1 MFFVGFVAFGCSSG
15 CYVDFEAEYDTSTGT
30 TMHRSEA
37 SNKMTVLLFESESIE
52 HRFTTSSN
60 CVFMLRGLHYSNDG
74 LSDTVTVTINGQF
87 IVQVETIEEYGL
99 GHLWNVIRDS
109 GSIGKE
115 ISITP
120 GQHSLEISV
129 TSSDMYGVEIDVTSL
144 DFSCENDND
153 VNGRCLKTV
162 VESLE
167 EEPDSNGKKDTLA
180 IVVSVC
186 TIIGTLVGLLV
197 PAIIV
202 YKCYRKYCQFDV

>member
-1 MFFVGFVAFGCSSG
+1 M
-15 CYVDFEAEYDTSTGT
+15 DFEAEYGTSTGT

-74 LSDTVTVTINGQF
+74 LTDNVTLSINGQF
-87 IVQVETIEEYGL
+87 IVQVETIQEYRD
-99 GHLWNVIRDS
+99 GHLWNEIRDS

-129 TSSDMYGVEIDVTSL
+129 TSSDSYGVEIDVTIL

-162 VESLE
+162 VEAL

-180 IVVSVC
+180 IVVSVV

-202 YKCYRKYCQFDV
+202 YNCYRQHCNDY

>member
-15 CYVDFEAEYDTSTGT
+15 CYVDFEAEYGTSTGT

-52 HRFTTSSN
+52 HRFTTSSS

-74 LSDTVTVTINGQF
+74 LTDNVTLSINGQF
-87 IVQVETIEEYGL
+87 IVQVETIQEYGD
-99 GHLWNVIRDS
+99 GHLWNEIRDS

-115 ISITP
+115 ISIAP

-129 TSSDMYGVEIDVTSL
+129 TSSDSYGVEIDVTIL

-162 VESLE
+162 VEAL

-180 IVVSVC
+180 IVVSVV

-202 YKCYRKYCQFDV
+202 YNCYRQHCNDY